1 MANISKIITP
11 DGVSEY
17 DIVAK
22 YGRGIVRATMGSA
35 STNKAFVATAD
46 GITELF
52 DGLTISLR
60 NTVVASAS
68 GCTLNL
74 NNLGAKRIW
83 NSLSNA
89 YVTTQIALNT
99 SYIFIYDAA
108 NNRWEWQ
115 TGYNTNTNTYVRQT
129 LATGDTDRPILMAYS
144 ANDVTTTSVDNVAYR
159 NNAIYANPGT
169 GVITANGFN
178 GPLMVGDVGDPLYP
192 VYFADGIPEASSLRL
207 RAFSNT
213 ATYLGKTYKTA
224 FYIIASFL
232 SPMDGYETMVFVVHT
247 NYLNLEIPIY
257 IPCAAVTGD
266 SNNKQIFRGGWYQ
279 SGNNGGEASITIY
292 RDLVNNRFVAQL
304 DYCAVNG
311 TERTGATVD
320 VFCK

>member
-22 YGRGIVRATMGSA
+22 YGRGIVRATMGST

-46 GITELF
+46 GISELY
-52 DGLTISLR
+52 DGLIITLK

-99 SYIFIYDAA
+99 SYIFIYDAT

-115 TGYNTNTNTYVRQT
+115 TGYNTNTDTDVRQYLST
-129 LATGDTDRPILMAYS
+129 SNTDRPLLMAYTD
-144 ANDVTTTSVDNVAYR
+144 NEDTSNYISTYALR
-159 NNAIYANPGT
+159 NNDIYANPST
-169 GVITANGFN
+169 GAITANNFIGKLN
-178 GPLMVGDVGDPLYP
+178 GRQHEWISVNDSSATGNSEIMIPDSWQPIEFYVRVQVGNQYQIYVPIL
-192 VYFADGIPEASSLRL
+192 IPTIALLGSASS
-207 RAFSNT
+207 
-213 ATYLGKTYKTA
+213 
-224 FYIIASFL
+224 
-232 SPMDGYETMVFVVHT
+232 H
-247 NYLNLEIPIY
+247 
-257 IPCAAVTGD
+257 
-266 SNNKQIFRGGWYQ
+266 QIFRSGWRQ
-279 SGNNGGEASITIY
+279 DASNGGEVSIDVWHTAPNYFFKLTAAI
-292 RDLVNNRFVAQL
+292 LNNANV
-304 DYCAVNG
+304 
-311 TERTGATVD
+311 TSTSTTK
-320 VFCK
+320 VFLKI